1 MRPNVPPPPI
11 RLYFSFL
18 LEKEKK
24 GDQSF
29 LLFFHV
35 RTALSCIERF
45 FVLYTTLRK
54 TNFLCIV
61 PFFTSKGGP
70 PYDATVG
77 CPECT
82 QGVNS
87 DRIGLCV
94 PGPSGVIFWPSL
106 PYLRPLCYATV
117 IFCYAPPRLRQK

>member
-45 FVLYTTLRK
+45 FVPLRK

-61 PFFTSKGGP
+61 PFFTSKGG
-70 PYDATVG
+70 
-77 CPECT
+77 
-82 QGVNS
+82 S
-87 DRIGLCV
+87 
-94 PGPSGVIFWPSL
+94 
-106 PYLRPLCYATV
+106 PL
-117 IFCYAPPRLRQK
+117 